1 MNYKQRSL
9 LAASILVAFGAQG
22 AGFQVA
28 EHSAS
33 GLGRAFSG
41 EGAVADNASV
51 LARNPAA
58 MTLFETAQFSGAL
71 SIVDPEVDVTL
82 VEGAPGEQGASDV
95 APMQVVPAAYYI
107 SPIDESWAWGVGMFT
122 NYGVATDY
130 PDDFYTGDLAGD
142 TALISVNI
150 NPNIA
155 YRINE
160 QFSVGAGLNLVY
172 AEAELNRHKGA
183 GLPFPGNPSD
193 KLISM
198 TGETFGFGWNIGAL
212 YELNENNRFG
222 FGYRSEVELDF
233 DDGTFTDHT
242 GSVLGYQGS
251 VDGRLKVDLPDI
263 IELSAF
269 HQLNDEFA
277 IHYSWQKTG
286 WSSFTELKA
295 TDPNDDSTEYFKKEE
310 HYDDNQ
316 RWSFGVTYQYSADL
330 TLRGGLAF
338 DEQAGKATLSIPDS
352 DRFWYSAGLT
362 YAIQENLTLDVGFAL
377 VVSDD
382 GNFKETD
389 IANNT
394 YTYDSQGVAYISAA
408 QLNYTFN

>member
-9 LAASILVAFGAQG
+9 LAASILVAFGAHS

-71 SIVDPEVDVTL
+71 SIVDPEVNVTL
-82 VEGAPGEQGASDV
+82 VDGGPGEQSAKDV
-95 APMQVVPAAYYI
+95 APMQIVPAAYFI
-107 SPIDESWAWGVGMFT
+107 SPIDENWAWGFGMFT

-130 PDDFYTGDLAGD
+130 PDDFYVGDVAGD
-142 TALISVNI
+142 TALISVNL

-160 QFSVGAGLNLVY
+160 QFSIGAGLNLVY
-172 AEAELNRHKGA
+172 AEAELNRHIGGA
-183 GLPFPGNPSD
+183 LPVSGNPQD

-212 YELNENNRFG
+212 YELDENNRFG

-242 GSVLGYQGS
+242 GSVLGYKGS
-251 VDGRLKVDLPDI
+251 VDGRLTVDLPDI

-269 HQLNDEFA
+269 HQLNDDVA
-277 IHYSWQKTG
+277 IHYGWQMTR

-295 TDPNDDSTEYFKKEE
+295 TDPNNDSVEYFKKEE
-310 HYDDNQ
+310 DYSDNQ
-316 RWSFGVTYQYSADL
+316 RWSFGLTYQYNNDL

-362 YAIQENLTLDVGFAL
+362 YAIQDNLTFDFGFAL

-382 GNFKETD
+382 GKFTESDQTTKS
-389 IANNT
+389 
-394 YTYDSQGVAYISAA
+394 YTFESEGVAYISAA